1 MPHTRSHSQTAE
13 PPHPG
18 IVELSASP
26 RARLSCLRSSRK
38 DVDAKRT
45 RAMKVTFAQQER
57 TVREFF
63 RSAPPTRIFSSINED
78 DDDDDDES
86 LRPMRPLPQRQKRA
100 AAKQAA
106 RSLTRKTKVYGLL
119 NDEQLRSSKS
129 CSDQLFAQQL
139 AQTEAV
145 SLTTVEHVLEQLQF
159 LREGMESEEE
169 HTARVRRLHELVN
182 FSVNVTSGR
191 RRSSLCMSNALLA
204 VFLSNGYES
213 IQDILE
219 EELTMEDCEK
229 MLGTVLLQDQE
240 LVLKGMGVRREVDM
254 VNEAMDDGDA
264 DDADDGDDAAPSG
277 NDAPQANKR
286 ARISIA
292 GGTSSDAGTPLEAH
306 VGAGD
311 DSGGGGRSAQACYD
325 CEGEVDGEGVTSGG
339 VPSMNPTAASFVPQS
354 PALTLP
360 DGYELAPIPHQD
372 VLQPGSAVRN
382 TIFDQAVM
390 IKWPEHGW
398 CLGHIARAAPVNC
411 NDASSDGS
419 KATYEVHY
427 CENREQPYVAT
438 SHSYHLLSVERH
450 SSMASAPTWSWT
462 LVRVKTTAQPLS
474 PVSARERSADEETRG
489 CGWPGCPGHAA
500 RFDRVRLLQHARQA
514 HSGMLDDARMRW
526 AGGHKCP
533 TCGMPYT
540 AATMHAHHRKDPI
553 TGQRRCPMAQRQ
565 HGSQINVSPAD
576 EAYVR
581 GLPVADVYIQRTSSM
596 RFLNSEISR
605 AVGAVVAPLLNA
617 CEQTPRDAY
626 KHRLLH
632 VVLAILTRPV
642 GKARSAVRTVE
653 ERCRL
658 LAEGGHVQRL
668 YEQEIPPPQSG
679 TKQRRQQRAE
689 ETTVE
694 ERAAHR
700 RRQRA
705 VSLVHAAE
713 PGAARRV
720 IENTSHLGELRPS
733 DVLQT
738 GERGEVAVAKVG
750 TVVAEMQ
757 TKHPGALPADK
768 VLPGLDTLLAGAGWQ
783 HNTAPPSRH
792 ELRKQ
797 LLDLFEI
804 DLFQQYLGGLPKRRM
819 AGHDAIRF
827 EHVVGMA
834 KAGYTL
840 QIMNYIKLIAVGDL
854 PDEMRPFAY
863 GGALVAPSKP
873 GSDTEHRPL
882 GAGVVWRRI
891 TAGYLAKQYKET
903 FAEKFGPLQLGVG
916 ISRGPDILAL
926 VVRLALE
933 QNKSWVA
940 VKLDFK
946 NAFNMVSRL
955 SFLKYTAKHHPELL
969 LFLLAAYGV
978 PPYIIA
984 RGPDG
989 CVRYLS
995 QRGCTQGCPL
1005 GPYCFAAALQE
1016 TLERVQANNPRVLVA
1031 ALHDDV
1037 ELAGSPDDV
1046 RVALDQLLREA
1057 SVCGLEPAA
1066 HKFTLYVQDASMLS
1080 RVAVQAI
1087 EKDIEEW
1094 TDINVL
1100 AAGKKCSAQSEG
1112 LVTAGAPIGTT
1123 EFQLQHVTNKLH
1135 EHKYAH
1141 EQLAMLTDT
1150 QAAYLLLRYCL
1161 SIRLHYLIGIVGPT
1175 LLQEQHGIPSALKLN
1190 DELMLTTLQ
1199 HLLTDPTRPH
1209 EARVAEAAAPL
1220 PATTWAQ
1227 AQLRAKD
1234 GGLNIPGAEHM
1245 WAACHLGRSTAV
1257 LTYITEHANAYN
1269 LNGEVLQAAD
1279 GLPFFD
1285 GLRTALTRLHAQSDA
1300 AANQWPT
1307 LRNLL
1312 TASPTQHDIAEGVY
1326 LKSWAQVLAAQP
1338 DDHHRARFL
1347 SAGGQHAG
1355 TWLAAFPMSMWTT
1368 ARARHYQL
1376 ALSMRLGMPLPEL
1389 SPIRGVPRHCSAT
1402 GCGMQVDPFG
1412 FHSGNCRAGNRWGLW
1427 TNRHDTVQMA
1437 ILYVLRNSGR
1447 RAMACSAG
1455 SGNWF
1460 GARARRTGAKGGYKR
1475 ADLVMPNY
1483 YGLGRHLFLDI
1494 AVAEPTAGYALSAT
1508 PSSAARA
1515 GVAADVRAARKCAKY
1530 SDLAAGVSSDFQPA
1544 CIERYGTMCGALV
1557 GLIKSMVG
1565 DRARDAFFDDEYAFS
1580 TSSSTTHAASKIT
1593 FAACMADA
1601 AMVERVVEAEGK
1613 GMQSTAASRHAFMD
1627 MANLTP
1633 LTQRQIEGSVG
1644 GRAYYEPAY

>member
-1 MPHTRSHSQTAE
+1 
-13 PPHPG
+13 
-18 IVELSASP
+18 
-26 RARLSCLRSSRK
+26 
-38 DVDAKRT
+38 
-45 RAMKVTFAQQER
+45 
-57 TVREFF
+57 
-63 RSAPPTRIFSSINED
+63 
-78 DDDDDDES
+78 
-86 LRPMRPLPQRQKRA
+86 
-100 AAKQAA
+100 
-106 RSLTRKTKVYGLL
+106 
-119 NDEQLRSSKS
+119 
-129 CSDQLFAQQL
+129 
-139 AQTEAV
+139 
-145 SLTTVEHVLEQLQF
+145 
-159 LREGMESEEE
+159 
-169 HTARVRRLHELVN
+169 
-182 FSVNVTSGR
+182 
-191 RRSSLCMSNALLA
+191 
-204 VFLSNGYES
+204 LSNGYES

-277 NDAPQANKR
+277 DDAPQANKR

-658 LAEGGHVQRL
+658 LADGGHVQRL